1 MAKKADTSNS
11 GVKTLGPISD
21 LERHLPSDWWQSLFN
36 SLYLKTDGDV
46 VENHANTAY
55 EVDML
60 IRAACLEP
68 NDKVL
73 DLCCG
78 QGRHCLELARRGFRN
93 LTGIDRSRYLIRLAR
108 KRAKQANLNIAFHEG
123 DARKF
128 RLPEGF
134 SHCVALMGNSF
145 GYFDKE
151 DDDFAVLEAV
161 KRVLTSGGTLVMD
174 LVDGDWMRK
183 NFEPRSWEWIDK
195 DHFVCRERSLSADRE
210 KIISREVVVHSE
222 RGVIADQFYAERLYS
237 YERIAR
243 FLERADFVRIELHD
257 RLSAESDRNQ
267 DLGMMAHRMFITAKA
282 PAKIMLSTKRS
293 PLFPEVTVLM
303 GDPALPD
310 SVKRNGKYNSE
321 DFETITRLKEALSEL
336 PDYKFTYFE
345 NHTSLISRLRNDL
358 PRFVLN
364 FCDEGFN
371 NDAFKELHIP
381 SILEMLG
388 IPYSGAGPACLGLC
402 YNKFVV
408 RAIGASMD
416 IPVPMETY
424 FNQDDS
430 SATLPSVFPAIVK
443 PNFGDSSIG
452 ITQDAVVYSSDELV
466 KYLTNIRET
475 LPGRSVLIEEFL
487 SGPEYSISIIG
498 NPGLSY
504 NILPPLEVDYSSLEP
519 GLPHILGYESKW
531 IPDSPYWTQ
540 ISYHEAKV
548 NDDIR
553 AKLFDYS
560 NLLFERCGCR
570 DYARFDFRTDSDGEI
585 KLLEVNPNPGWC
597 WDGKLNYMAS
607 YEGLRYADLL
617 KMIIEAAQERIAA
630 ENGFSDNISTPKE
643 KTTPG
648 RIPIL
653 STPNRVKVTD
663 IDLRSQNSGA

>member
-1 MAKKADTSNS
+1 MAKKIDLSNS
-11 GVKTLGPISD
+11 GVKTLGPIPD

-60 IRAACLEP
+60 LRIACLEP
-68 NDKVL
+68 NDRIL

-78 QGRHCLELARRGFRN
+78 QGRHCLELAKRGFRN

-108 KRAKQANLNIAFHEG
+108 KRAKKANLNIAFHEG

-128 RLPEGF
+128 RLPE
-134 SHCVALMGNSF
+134 SSCHCVALMGNSF
-145 GYFDKE
+145 GYFDRE
-151 DDDFAVLEAV
+151 EDDFAVLEAV
-161 KRVLTSGGTLVMD
+161 KRVLTSSGTLVMD
-174 LVDGDWMRK
+174 IVDGDWMRN

-195 DHFVCRERSLSADRE
+195 DHFVCRERSLSSDGE
-210 KIISREVVVHSE
+210 KIVSREVVVHSE

-237 YERIAR
+237 YERIAE
-243 FLERADFVRIELHD
+243 FLERADFVRVELHD

-282 PAKIMLSTKRS
+282 PVKIVTSKKRG
-293 PLFPEVTVLM
+293 PMFPEVTVLM

-310 SVKRNGKYNSE
+310 SVKQGGKFNPE
-321 DFETITRLKEALSEL
+321 DFETINRLKEALSEL
-336 PDYKFTYFE
+336 SDYQFTYFDD
-345 NHTSLISRLRNDL
+345 HTSLISRLRSDL

-381 SILEMLG
+381 SVLEMLG

-402 YNKFVV
+402 YNKSVV
-408 RAIGASMD
+408 RAIAASLD

-424 FNQDDS
+424 FNPDDT

-466 KYLTNIRET
+466 KYLTKIRET
-475 LPGRSVLIEEFL
+475 LPGCPVLIEEFL

-504 NILPPLEVDYSSLEP
+504 RILAPLEVDYSSLEP

-540 ISYHEAKV
+540 ISYHEA
-548 NDDIR
+548 NINGDIR

-597 WDGKLNYMAS
+597 WDGKLNYMAGF
-607 YEGLRYADLL
+607 EALPYADLL
-617 KMIIEAAQERIAA
+617 RMIIEIAHERIVA
-630 ENGFSDNISTPKE
+630 ENGFNDNVSTPKE
-643 KTTPG
+643 ETMPG

-653 STPNRVKVTD
+653 SPHNEVKD
-663 IDLRSQNSGA
+663 ADLRTQNLRA